1 MRELVVAVWQTGA
14 ASVISLGLGLVA
26 TKIFAVVLGP
36 AGIGFISLVRQTYQS
51 AVVFA
56 TLNGQTALAQGIA
69 SREGETRE
77 QYITTAFWILLATGG
92 VVALAFLA
100 LPSQISA
107 VVMGRVVGSA
117 VGVMRWLAFAVVGG
131 VVSTYLAGVFNGHRD
146 IPRLALLQTA
156 GAVVSTLLA
165 YPVALLVKAGDT
177 AALALYVT
185 LPLVVAC
192 AIAMGF
198 ASVRM
203 WLPRLKPVFRVSAA
217 KEFLGLSGALLL
229 SGFLAAAIPLVVRSL
244 AVRRFGLHGVGIFDV
259 AWNISMN
266 YLLFALAS
274 FSTYYVPSLSRLR
287 VSHDQHV
294 LVQRVLRLSMVLTV
308 PVIVAATVLKP
319 AVVDVL
325 YAPGFLP
332 SLDIMRWM
340 FIGDYFKVTSW
351 VFSFTMLAY
360 ADVRTLLWT
369 EVVWGGLSI
378 GGAAFALLR
387 LKSLEAVGANFAL
400 VYGTYLVFTLAY
412 VIRRRYFV
420 LDRST
425 ARTWLMG
432 FLLILAAGLQTWSDR
447 STRPVT
453 MAYVFAAIGF
463 SWIALTTA
471 ERRSTLDHVGRV
483 FRRQPMPASER
494 RAVG

>member
-177 AALALYVT
+177 AALVVRNPSPRCRVCHRHGLRVRPDVATAVEARFQGIRGEGV
-185 LPLVVAC
+185 PGFVGRVVA
-192 AIAMGF
+192 
-198 ASVRM
+198 
-203 WLPRLKPVFRVSAA
+203 
-217 KEFLGLSGALLL
+217 E
-229 SGFLAAAIPLVVRSL
+229 
-244 AVRRFGLHGVGIFDV
+244 
-259 AWNISMN
+259 
-266 YLLFALAS
+266 
-274 FSTYYVPSLSRLR
+274 
-287 VSHDQHV
+287 
-294 LVQRVLRLSMVLTV
+294 RLSCRGN
-308 PVIVAATVLKP
+308 PPCGAFPCRA
-319 AVVDVL
+319 
-325 YAPGFLP
+325 
-332 SLDIMRWM
+332 SL
-340 FIGDYFKVTSW
+340 
-351 VFSFTMLAY
+351 
-360 ADVRTLLWT
+360 RT
-369 EVVWGGLSI
+369 
-378 GGAAFALLR
+378 A
-387 LKSLEAVGANFAL
+387 
-400 VYGTYLVFTLAY
+400 
-412 VIRRRYFV
+412 RRRY
-420 LDRST
+420 L
-425 ARTWLMG
+425 
-432 FLLILAAGLQTWSDR
+432 
-447 STRPVT
+447 
-453 MAYVFAAIGF
+453 
-463 SWIALTTA
+463 
-471 ERRSTLDHVGRV
+471 
-483 FRRQPMPASER
+483 
-494 RAVG
+494 